1 MTAFIKLKSKQM
13 KRLNWL
19 TVILLVL
26 CSLTLQTATAQSK
39 VVILDSITA
48 NKVINDLVRYD
59 VSKQLLK
66 NCEQRDSISQMRIKS
81 FQKANVSLLRA
92 YNEKVGQSN
101 EQTKIIDLKGKIISK
116 ERNKK
121 NFWKITTYLSV
132 GLSFYLLLLK

>member
-1 MTAFIKLKSKQM
+1 ML
-13 KRLNWL
+13 
-19 TVILLVL
+19 ILLVV
-26 CSLTLQTATAQSK
+26 CSITLQTATAQSK

>member
-1 MTAFIKLKSKQM
+1 MRKSNLSM
-13 KRLNWL
+13 L
-19 TVILLVL
+19 ILLVV
-26 CSLTLQTATAQSK
+26 CSITLQTATAQSK